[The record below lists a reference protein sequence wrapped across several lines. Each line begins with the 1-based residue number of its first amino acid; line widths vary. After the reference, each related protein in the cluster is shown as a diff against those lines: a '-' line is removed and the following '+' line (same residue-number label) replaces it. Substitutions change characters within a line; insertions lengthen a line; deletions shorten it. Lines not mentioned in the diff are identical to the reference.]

1 MAQMPK
7 TTRRKPKR
15 WLYPHATEREYER
28 LLLVFADSIAA
39 EIERQLP
46 LLDLR
51 QDALDDIP
59 ESSGWY
65 ERLRRWVVGIADVFR
80 QPEKTIA
87 GALSLLREAARF
99 NQVQFHKVV
108 RSVFSVDVFAHEPW
122 LLDVMK
128 QFEAE
133 NIRLIKSI
141 PAQYLETLHGKIVAA
156 VRAGLPHAKLAD
168 FIRETYALPKSRAR
182 LIARDQI
189 GKLNGQLTME
199 RQRGIGV
206 TQYIWRTSR
215 DERVRHTHREREG
228 KVFDWDAPPKDGHPS
243 EPIQCRCSAEGIY
256 PDFADLK
263 GIVYERHPL

>member
-7 TTRRKPKR
+7 ITRRKPKR
-15 WLYPHATEREYER
+15 WLYPHATEREYTR
-28 LLLVFADSIAA
+28 LLEAYTDSITA

-46 LLDLR
+46 LLNLR
-51 QDALDDIP
+51 QDALDIP

-65 ERLRRWVVGIADVFR
+65 ERLRRWIVGIADKFR
-80 QPEKTIA
+80 QPEISFVR
-87 GALSLLREAARF
+87 SLLHEAARF
-99 NQVQFHKVV
+99 NQKQFHAVV
-108 RSVFSVDVFAHEPW
+108 RSVFAVDVFTHEPW

-128 QFEAE
+128 QLEAE
-133 NIRLIKSI
+133 NIRLIQSI
-141 PAQYLETLHGKIVAA
+141 APQYLETLHGKIVAA

-168 FIRETYALPKSRAR
+168 FIRETYSLPKNRAR

-199 RQRGIGV
+199 RQRNIGV
-206 TQYIWRTSR
+206 TQYIWRTSL
-215 DERVRHTHREREG
+215 DERVRHEHREREG
-228 KVFDWDAPPKDGHPS
+228 KVFAWDNPPSDGHPS

-263 GIVYERHPL
+263 GMVYERHPL

>member
-28 LLLVFADSIAA
+28 LLLAFADSIAA

-65 ERLRRWVVGIADVFR
+65 ERLRRWVVGIADKFR

-87 GALSLLREAARF
+87 GALGLLRAVNRF
-99 NQVQFHKVV
+99 NARQFQAVV
-108 RSVFSVDVFAHEPW
+108 RSVFAVDVFAHEPW

-141 PAQYLETLHGKIVAA
+141 PALHGKIVAA

-206 TQYIWRTSR
+206 TQYVWRTSL
-215 DERVRHTHREREG
+215 DERVPHTHREREG
-228 KVFDWDAPPKDGHPS
+228 KIFDWDNPPPDGHPS

-263 GIVYERHPL
+263 GMVYERHPL